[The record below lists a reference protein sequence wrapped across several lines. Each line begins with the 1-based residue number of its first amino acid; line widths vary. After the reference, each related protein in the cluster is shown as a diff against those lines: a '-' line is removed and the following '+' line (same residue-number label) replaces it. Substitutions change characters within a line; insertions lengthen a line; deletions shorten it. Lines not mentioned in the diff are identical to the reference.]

1 MAWGSF
7 MRTAPEGSTGPPGS
21 RVRPPSVLRRTF
33 TPRSRPRGRAPRAA
47 RAGSAAPPRGRPGP
61 DVGWGKTQLPSW
73 STTRP
78 PRHHAHAVVQGLRGL
93 QVWPLSW
100 LRRRKGRRR
109 AIRPGAIEGE
119 PEGDD
124 LAVLDVVG
132 VAVSAAVGGIRLDP
146 HPQLAPGLAP
156 VRGALVDG
164 GEPRL
169 SVAPGWGPEI
179 QWQSQSPLG
188 AMVRAGPMARGQA
201 APKVCRERFSI
212 RAWGA
217 YWARRRLARL
227 RRPWRSRGRSAL
239 SLSETFSSLL
249 ICV

>member
-1 MAWGSF
+1 MAAVLAAEAEG
-7 MRTAPEGSTGPPGS
+7 APAGHPS
-21 RVRPPSVLRRTF
+21 R
-33 TPRSRPRGRAPRAA
+33 A
-47 RAGSAAPPRGRPGP
+47 
-61 DVGWGKTQLPSW
+61 
-73 STTRP
+73 
-78 PRHHAHAVVQGLRGL
+78 
-93 QVWPLSW
+93 
-100 LRRRKGRRR
+100 
-109 AIRPGAIEGE
+109 AIEGE

-201 APKVCRERFSI
+201 APKVCRKRFSI
-212 RAWGA
+212 EGM
-217 YWARRRLARL
+217 
-227 RRPWRSRGRSAL
+227 GG
-239 SLSETFSSLL
+239 LL
-249 ICV
+249 GQEAIGV